1 MIKRSCLGI
10 VVVLSLL
17 AGSVLPASAG
27 GLYLYE
33 LSASDVGL
41 GSAGW
46 TARAHDASTLFKN
59 PAGMLRID
67 KGDLL
72 INAQGLYLN
81 IQFSPD
87 LVTPPASNGD
97 PSDGDAS
104 GFLPAPGIYYV
115 LGISDDIKFGIG
127 MGGYF
132 GLAAEYEDDWVGR
145 YYAQKVQL
153 QAVSIQP
160 TVAFRLGAGWSLG
173 VGIAAQYG
181 ILDEEVAITNPGPN
195 QPDGQLSLDDTDWGY
210 QGNLGVLWEGKKG
223 CRIGLQYLTAAKL
236 DFSAPPDLTGLAP
249 AIQNALAAAG
259 LLDARIDLGLR
270 LPRAVRVGWA
280 GEPAK
285 SWGVFADVG
294 WEDWSQFGKVD
305 IGITSTTD
313 TSLTT
318 DLAYEDVWHFA
329 VGARHQFGEDWG
341 LNFGVAYDS
350 SMVEEANRT
359 PSLPLGPATR
369 FGIGG
374 EWSYG
379 KGEVAF
385 GYELIWSGDLSM
397 DVERGPLAGRV
408 AGSYDGMAVHAFA
421 ASWRKI
427 F

>member
-1 MIKRSCLGI
+1 MMKRALRDIG
-10 VVVLSLL
+10 VLMTLL
-17 AGSVLPASAG
+17 AVGAVPAYAG

-59 PAGMLRID
+59 PAGMVRID
-67 KGDLL
+67 DGDLL
-72 INAQGLYLN
+72 VNVQGLYLD

-87 LVTPPASNGD
+87 PATTTSG
-97 PSDGDAS
+97 SDGDAS
-104 GFLPAPGIYYV
+104 GFLPTPGIYYV

-127 MGGYF
+127 MAGYF
-132 GLAAEYEDDWVGR
+132 GLAASYEDDWVGR
-145 YYAQKVQL
+145 YYVQNTQL

-160 TVAFRLGAGWSLG
+160 TAAFRLGAGWSLG

-181 ILDEEVAITNPGPN
+181 IMDTEIAINNVAPSAA
-195 QPDGQLSLDDTDWGY
+195 DGQLSLDDTAWGY

-223 CRIGLQYLTAAKL
+223 CRVGLQYLSAAKL
-236 DFSAPPDLTGLAP
+236 DFSAVPDFTNLAP
-249 AIQNALAAAG
+249 ALQSALAARG
-259 LLDARIDLGLR
+259 LLDARLDLGMKM
-270 LPRAVRVGWA
+270 PRAVRVGWA
-280 GEPAK
+280 GVPTEN
-285 SWGVFADVG
+285 WDVFADLG

-305 IGITSTTD
+305 VGITSTTD
-313 TSLTT
+313 SSLTT
-318 DLAYEDVWHFA
+318 DLQYEDVWHVA
-329 VGARHQFGEDWG
+329 AGARRQFGDAWG

-350 SMVEEANRT
+350 SMVDDANRT
-359 PSLPLGPATR
+359 LTLPVGPATR

-385 GYELIWSGDLSM
+385 GYELIWSGDLPV
-397 DVERGPLAGRV
+397 DVNRGPLAGRV
-408 AGSYDGMAVHAFA
+408 SGSYDGMAVHAFA
-421 ASWRKI
+421 ASWRKV